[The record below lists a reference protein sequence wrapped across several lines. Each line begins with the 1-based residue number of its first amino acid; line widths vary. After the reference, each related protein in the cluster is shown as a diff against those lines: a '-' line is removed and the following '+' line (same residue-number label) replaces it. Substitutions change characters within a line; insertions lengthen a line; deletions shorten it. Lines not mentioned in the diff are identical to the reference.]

1 MSTYVLVHGSA
12 SGGFIYRP
20 VAKILRAAAH
30 TVYTPTLTGMGER
43 SHLMSPAVGLD
54 IHIRDIVNVLEF
66 EDLRDVILVG
76 HSYSGMVVA
85 GVADR
90 AADRVGHI
98 VYMDATIP
106 RNGESQADVVPESM
120 ADAKADAKVIDNV
133 LMAVPPGSTID
144 TMIRQNLVKH
154 GCDWMLERIRP
165 LPYYGCYET
174 KLVMQNEQ
182 AMGKI
187 PTTAIHCLQVP
198 WGQKQYER
206 MISCDNFWEIDT
218 VHGLMIS
225 EPEETAELLLRVS
238 VPENGLNV

>member
-1 MSTYVLVHGSA
+1 
-12 SGGFIYRP
+12 
-20 VAKILRAAAH
+20 
-30 TVYTPTLTGMGER
+30 MGER
-43 SHLMSPAVGLD
+43 SHLMSPGVGLAMHIQD
-54 IHIRDIVNVLEF
+54 IANVLEF

-90 AADRVGHI
+90 APDRVGHI

-106 RNGESQADVVPESM
+106 RNGESQADVIPESM
-120 ADAKADAKVIDNV
+120 ADARADAKVIDSI
-133 LMAVPPGSTID
+133 LMAVPPGSAID
-144 TMIRQNLVKH
+144 TMVRQNLMKH
-154 GCDWMLERIRP
+154 GYDWMSDRIRP

-174 KLVMQNEQ
+174 RLVQRNEG
-182 AMGKI
+182 AMLKI

-206 MISCDNFWEIDT
+206 MLSCDNFWEIDT

-225 EPEETAELLLRVS
+225 EPERTAELLLRVPAPADGPNS
-238 VPENGLNV
+238 